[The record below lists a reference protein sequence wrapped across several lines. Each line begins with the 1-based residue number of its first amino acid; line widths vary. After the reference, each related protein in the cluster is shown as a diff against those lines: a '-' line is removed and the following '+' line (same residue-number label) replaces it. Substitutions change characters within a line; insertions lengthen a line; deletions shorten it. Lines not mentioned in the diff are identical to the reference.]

1 MVKTGLILGMA
12 SAITA
17 LGSVASAQQLEVKK
31 DTWLATTSGNVGVG
45 TTNPQ
50 TKLQVAGPGWFT
62 DSATGP
68 TSGGIRID
76 KTGPG
81 GYGRLSIYDGTTE
94 VAELGHSGVW
104 DAFYLWNNG
113 HYNLVVDSAGRLGIG
128 TASPSN
134 PLEMAS
140 GAYVST
146 TGVWTNASS
155 KEYKQEIRPLTEPL
169 AVLEQIKVYRY
180 KYRPEHG
187 GDRRDHIGVIAEEL
201 PEEVASADHKGAPTA
216 ELVALSLAANRELF
230 KKLTEQEAQ
239 IRRQEQRIG
248 ELEAKLTKKS
258 R

>member
-1 MVKTGLILGMA
+1 VNAMVKTVLILGTA
-12 SAITA
+12 SGIMA

-31 DTWLATTSGNVGVG
+31 DTWLATTSGNVGIG
-45 TTNPQ
+45 TTSPQ
-50 TKLQVAGPGWFT
+50 AKLQVAGPGWFA
-62 DSATGP
+62 DSVGP
-68 TSGGIRID
+68 TTGGIRID
-76 KTGPG
+76 KTGPA

-94 VAELGHSGVW
+94 VAELGHRGDW
-104 DAFYLWNNG
+104 NAFYLWNNG
-113 HYNLVVDSAGRLGIG
+113 HYNLVVNSAGSVGIG

-134 PLEMAS
+134 PLQMAS
-140 GAYVST
+140 GAYVSA

-187 GDRRDHIGVIAEEL
+187 GDRRDRIGVIAEEL

-216 ELVALSLAANRELF
+216 ELVALSLAANRELL

-239 IRRQEQRIG
+239 IRRQEQRID
-248 ELEAKLTKKS
+248 ELEAKLTK